1 LRELDAVAV
10 QAVLG
15 LVLQGKH
22 PVNPIDKGFIRIPAR
37 HCIFKPFQ
45 GFVIMTAGNILTQRA
60 SLSDLDIQRLVRS
73 ENADDRAV
81 ATHKICRAMERGEL
95 TEGERRAAQE
105 IIRMLAQ
112 DAAELVRRALAVT
125 LRTSDLLPHDVAMKL
140 AQDVV
145 TVSVPVLTHSP
156 LFTDEDL
163 TDIIRSGGPVRQVAI
178 AKRDALSEVVTLSLA
193 DNGVEEAVVIAC
205 ANDNARFSE
214 DSMNRV
220 MDRFGASEVLHS
232 VLINRK
238 TLPVSISERLINIV
252 SAGLREQLI
261 SQHALSPE
269 AAVEIVTATQER
281 ATVDMADQAG
291 ASFDPQGL
299 AHHLMAAGRLTPSLI
314 LRALARGH
322 MGFFEHALAAL
333 SGVPHERTWL
343 MVHDAGTLGLRAIY
357 DRAGL
362 PGRMF
367 QTFRVAVEVY
377 HTLQAE
383 AGHLDPVRLQE
394 RMIERFLTQSPY
406 APREDLIY
414 LFERLDRDSKG
425 RRWSRAAET
434 GGNGLTRAA

>member
-1 LRELDAVAV
+1 MRELDAVAV

-22 PVNPIDKGFIRIPAR
+22 PVNPINKGFIRIPAR

-60 SLSDLDIQRLVRS
+60 SLSDRDIQRLVRS

-178 AKRDALSEVVTLSLA
+178 AKRDTLSEVVTLSLA

-383 AGHLDPVRLQE
+383 AGHLDPIRLQE

-425 RRWSRAAET
+425 RRWNRAAET

>member
-1 LRELDAVAV
+1 
-10 QAVLG
+10 
-15 LVLQGKH
+15 
-22 PVNPIDKGFIRIPAR
+22 
-37 HCIFKPFQ
+37 
-45 GFVIMTAGNILTQRA
+45 MTAGNILTQRA

-95 TEGERRAAQE
+95 SEGERRAAQE

-125 LRTSDLLPHDVAMKL
+125 LRTSELLPHDVAMKL
-140 AQDVV
+140 AQDVI
-145 TVSVPVLTHSP
+145 TVSVPVLTYSP

-163 TDIIRSGGPVRQVAI
+163 ADIIRSGGPVRQVAI
-178 AKRDALSEVVTLSLA
+178 AKRETLSEIVTLSLA

-214 DSMNRV
+214 GGMNRV
-220 MDRFGASEVLHS
+220 MDRFGTSEVLHS

-238 TLPVSISERLINIV
+238 VLPVSISERLVNVV
-252 SAGLREQLI
+252 SSVLREQLI
-261 SQHALSPE
+261 SQHAISPE
-269 AAVEIVTATQER
+269 AAVGIISATQER
-281 ATVDMADQAG
+281 ATVDLVDQAG

-299 AHHLMAAGRLTPSLI
+299 ARHLMTTGRLTPSLM

-322 MGFFEHALAAL
+322 IGFFEHALSEL

-362 PGRMF
+362 PARMF
-367 QTFRVAVEVY
+367 QTFRMAVETY
-377 HTLQAE
+377 HTLHAE
-383 AGHLDPVRLQE
+383 AGHLDPIRMQE
-394 RMIERFLTQSPY
+394 RLIERFLTQVPF

-414 LFERLDRDSKG
+414 LYERLDRDSKG
-425 RRWSRAAET
+425 RRW
-434 GGNGLTRAA
+434 TRATGPGSNGMISAAA